1 MVAISPTLI
10 KNIEHGARLAK
21 ATGTCIAPCDG
32 WHLRSLLPQR
42 STMST
47 PRQPSHMRI
56 LHECRWTP
64 HTPSF
69 SAVWSSTES
78 NDESASS
85 FFRFSVNI
93 IITSSA
99 VWVGSD
105 CLPSAAHACI
115 QYHFQHAMFKHGA
128 FWWSSRGCQQAGGW
142 STRCSDILV
151 NILVAEP
158 LALSICIEPD
168 PLAVSMCTALDP
180 LGPYNCN
187 AVEPLAPSTCNAE
200 CIAADSTVRRYT

>member
-1 MVAISPTLI
+1 
-10 KNIEHGARLAK
+10 
-21 ATGTCIAPCDG
+21 
-32 WHLRSLLPQR
+32 
-42 STMST
+42 
-47 PRQPSHMRI
+47 
-56 LHECRWTP
+56 
-64 HTPSF
+64 
-69 SAVWSSTES
+69 
-78 NDESASS
+78 
-85 FFRFSVNI
+85 
-93 IITSSA
+93 
-99 VWVGSD
+99 
-105 CLPSAAHACI
+105 
-115 QYHFQHAMFKHGA
+115 MFKHGA